1 MSTDAFMLVYWFFI
15 CIGHACFWTA
25 MLNAFYAEPLPKRVL
40 KAWRLFTGFV
50 IAAVPPL
57 ILYDLLIY
65 RSMSTPWLL
74 VIYFEVCAI
83 WGAVIFPAITIAR
96 LIRRRPNCVLAERT
110 ETLDLGKQLGT
121 AVRGDGMWRWLT
133 RLPGNCVF
141 KVDVTEL
148 SLKLPRL
155 PSNLDGLSILLLSDL
170 HFHGT
175 PSKVWFDA
183 IFDRLLEFPKPDV
196 VVLAGDYVDTDTH
209 REWIAPILGRLRWNE
224 VGMAILGN
232 HDAHHHPERT
242 RRELEKC
249 GYTIPSNH
257 SHEVTIRGERCI
269 FTGNES
275 PWFPAPS
282 AVPDGGF
289 RICVSHS
296 PDQFRWAQRHGF
308 DLILCGHV
316 HGGQIRLP
324 IIGSI
329 FVPSRYGRRYDLGVF
344 EKNETVMI
352 VGRGLSGKEPLR
364 FRCHP
369 QVIRMVL
376 HRA

>member
-1 MSTDAFMLVYWFFI
+1 MSTEALLLVFWFFI

-25 MLNAFYAEPLPKRVL
+25 ILNAFYAEPLPKRVL
-40 KAWRLFTGFV
+40 KAWRLFTEFV

-57 ILYDLLIY
+57 ILFDLLVY
-65 RSMSTPWLL
+65 RSMSMPLPL
-74 VIYFEVCAI
+74 VIYFEVCAV
-83 WGAVIFPAITIAR
+83 WGAVVFPAITIAR
-96 LIRRRPNCVLAERT
+96 LFRRRPICVIDERT
-110 ETLDLGKQLGT
+110 EILDLGKTLGES
-121 AVRGDGMWRWLT
+121 VRGDGKWRWIT

-148 SLKLPRL
+148 SLNLPRL
-155 PSNLDGLSILLLSDL
+155 PTNLDGLSILLLSDL
-170 HFHGT
+170 HFCGT
-175 PSKVWFDA
+175 PSKAWFDS
-183 IFDRLLEFPKPDV
+183 IIDRLLQFPKPDI

-209 REWIAPILGRLRWNE
+209 HEWIAPILGRLQWNDIG
-224 VGMAILGN
+224 VAILGN
-232 HDAHHHPERT
+232 HDAHHDPEHT
-242 RRELEKC
+242 QRELDKC
-249 GYTIPSNH
+249 GYVVLGDRSR
-257 SHEVTIRGERCI
+257 EVTIRGERCV
-269 FTGNES
+269 FTGNEA
-275 PWFPAPS
+275 PWFPAPM

-296 PDQFRWAQRHGF
+296 PDQFRWAQRRAF

-329 FVPSRYGRRYDLGVF
+329 FVPSIYGRRYDMGVF
-344 EKNETVMI
+344 ENNGTVMV

-364 FRCHP
+364 FRCNP

-376 HRA
+376 RCA